1 MTFSIATLRA
11 FAVLF
16 LIGAP
21 TALREEF
28 GSVYCTTNPRQ
39 ACVRLS
45 VEAAAVAAGTR
56 VTVRVANLEGSEL
69 PDVTPVTWARF
80 EEIQLLARVGGPLT
94 GADPVGALVITR
106 LSAIEEYG
114 DGPVK
119 WALTALDADPD
130 YVAYSLYTDTEL
142 WGADLIGC
150 TVPPN
155 ESAPFYRTCGAGGA
169 DPGSLQFTFILPGQ
183 FQASDLGLMISLE
196 DDEGFTG
203 CGINGA
209 HWTHSD
215 VPLCVPPGPQTPPP
229 PPPTYAL
236 QGFFAP
242 VDNPPALNLL
252 KAGSAVPVK
261 FSLGGDFGLNVLAAG
276 FPQSQAVS
284 CTASSSIEAIEETVT
299 AGSSSLSYDL
309 PTGQY
314 TYVWKTEKAWTGNCR
329 RLTLKLSDGQFKEA
343 DFKFS
348 K

>member
-1 MTFSIATLRA
+1 MTLSILSTNVVAALALLTAPAT
-11 FAVLF
+11 
-16 LIGAP
+16 AP
-21 TALREEF
+21 EEF

-39 ACVRLS
+39 VCLSLS
-45 VEAAAVAAGTR
+45 VATAAVTAGTQM
-56 VTVRVANLEGSEL
+56 TVRVANLEGSEL
-69 PDVTPVTWARF
+69 PDLTPVNWARF
-80 EEIQLLARVGGPLT
+80 VEMQLLARVGGPLT
-94 GADPVGALVITR
+94 GADPVGALVVTK
-106 LSAIEEYG
+106 LGAIEEYG
-114 DGPVK
+114 EGPVK
-119 WALTALDADPD
+119 WGLTALDADPD

-150 TVPPN
+150 TVPPD

-183 FQASDLGLMISLE
+183 FQATDLGLMISLE

-229 PPPTYAL
+229 PPPTYRL

-242 VDNPPALNLL
+242 VDNPPAQNLL

-276 FPQSQAVS
+276 FPQSQAMS
-284 CTASSSIEAIEETVT
+284 CSASSSIELIEETVT
-299 AGSSSLSYDL
+299 AGSSSLSYNL
-309 PTGQY
+309 LTGQY
-314 TYVWKTEKAWTGNCR
+314 TYVWKTEKAWAGSCR
-329 RLTLKLSDGQFKEA
+329 RLTLKLSDGQLREA